1 VVDSTKSQ
9 LLSSGLTSGSSA
21 STSDS
26 SSADAV
32 VLKVASLERALAEMK
47 ESYDRQFRELRKE
60 LDEERERRIRLEA
73 ELNNSHSQQVTKRK
87 PPFI

>member
-1 VVDSTKSQ
+1 MVDSTKSQ

-32 VLKVASLERALAEMK
+32 ALKVASLERALAEMK
-47 ESYDRQFRELRKE
+47 ESYDRQFRELRKVWS
-60 LDEERERRIRLEA
+60 LAHFLLLFA
-73 ELNNSHSQQVTKRK
+73 LS
-87 PPFI
+87 